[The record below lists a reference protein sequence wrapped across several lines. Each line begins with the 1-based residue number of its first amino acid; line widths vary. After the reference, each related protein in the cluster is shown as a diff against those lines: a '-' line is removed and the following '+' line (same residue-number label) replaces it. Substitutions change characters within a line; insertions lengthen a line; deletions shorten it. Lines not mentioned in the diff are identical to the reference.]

1 MWRVNWTQLSL
12 ILSPMAKAPAP
23 LDPVRVQLQLKVTL
37 LEIRPPIW
45 RRLLV
50 PAKLRLSQ
58 FHTVLQRAFGWTNS
72 HLHAF
77 QIKDDSYEAFYPES
91 WSEDLPGPG
100 QRYDEKKFH
109 LSDLIHAKG
118 DWLTYEYDFGD
129 SWRHKVVVEKVLPD
143 APSKTITC
151 LAGARAGPPED
162 CGGISGYYHLLEAMD
177 DPKHPEHEELINW
190 LGESFDPEAFSIE
203 NVNFLLRSIK
213 L

>member
-1 MWRVNWTQLSL
+1 MWRVNWTQLSP

-77 QIKDDSYEAFYPES
+77 QIK
-91 WSEDLPGPG
+91 G
-100 QRYDEKKFH
+100 
-109 LSDLIHAKG
+109 
-118 DWLTYEYDFGD
+118 
-129 SWRHKVVVEKVLPD
+129 
-143 APSKTITC
+143 
-151 LAGARAGPPED
+151 
-162 CGGISGYYHLLEAMD
+162 
-177 DPKHPEHEELINW
+177 
-190 LGESFDPEAFSIE
+190 
-203 NVNFLLRSIK
+203 
-213 L
+213 